1 MEKYNVTRAI
11 TRDGSARILVINS
24 RDIVNRAIEYHHTEP
39 TATAALGRILTAAS
53 LMGTMLKEKE
63 DSLTLR
69 FKGDGPLGSAVAVSD
84 YKGNVRGYIMHPE
97 VDLPLKPNGKLDVGG
112 GIGHGTLSVVRD
124 DGTGEAHVGSTAI
137 VSGEIAEDICA
148 YFAKSE
154 QIPTVCSLGV
164 LVDKDKTCKAAG
176 GILIQL
182 LPFAD
187 EETVDKIEKNV
198 PLLSN
203 ISLLFDAGM
212 TNEAIIDR
220 AMAGIEYDIFDDF
233 TAEYR
238 CSCSRE
244 RILGAI
250 SSFSEKELDE
260 TFGDL
265 PEIEVCC
272 HFCDKKYY
280 FSRKEVEEHKKAR
293 EEKKNG

>member
-1 MEKYNVTRAI
+1 MEKYNVTRAM

-53 LMGTMLKEKE
+53 LMGTMLKDKE

-148 YFAKSE
+148 YF
-154 QIPTVCSLGV
+154 
-164 LVDKDKTCKAAG
+164 CKERTDTDG
-176 GILIQL
+176 M
-182 LPFAD
+182 
-187 EETVDKIEKNV
+187 
-198 PLLSN
+198 LSR
-203 ISLLFDAGM
+203 
-212 TNEAIIDR
+212 R
-220 AMAGIEYDIFDDF
+220 A
-233 TAEYR
+233 R
-238 CSCSRE
+238 R
-244 RILGAI
+244 
-250 SSFSEKELDE
+250 
-260 TFGDL
+260 
-265 PEIEVCC
+265 
-272 HFCDKKYY
+272 
-280 FSRKEVEEHKKAR
+280 
-293 EEKKNG
+293 

>member
-1 MEKYNVTRAI
+1 M
-11 TRDGSARILVINS
+11 
-24 RDIVNRAIEYHHTEP
+24 
-39 TATAALGRILTAAS
+39 
-53 LMGTMLKEKE
+53 
-63 DSLTLR
+63 
-69 FKGDGPLGSAVAVSD
+69 
-84 YKGNVRGYIMHPE
+84 
-97 VDLPLKPNGKLDVGG
+97 
-112 GIGHGTLSVVRD
+112 
-124 DGTGEAHVGSTAI
+124 
-137 VSGEIAEDICA
+137 
-148 YFAKSE
+148 
-154 QIPTVCSLGV
+154 
-164 LVDKDKTCKAAG
+164 
-176 GILIQL
+176 
-182 LPFAD
+182 
-187 EETVDKIEKNV
+187 

>member
-1 MEKYNVTRAI
+1 MEKYNVTRAM

-24 RDIVNRAIEYHHTEP
+24 KDIVNKAIEYHHTEP

-53 LMGTMLKEKE
+53 LMGIMLKEKE

-69 FKGDGPLGSAVAVSD
+69 FKGDGPLGSAVAVAD

-97 VDLPLKPNGKLDVGG
+97 VDLPLKANGKLDVGG
-112 GIGHGTLSVVRD
+112 GIGDGTLSVVRD

-148 YFAKSE
+148 YFAQSE

-164 LVDKDKTCKAAG
+164 LVDVDRTCKAAG

-203 ISLLFDAGM
+203 ISALFDAGM

-220 AMAGIEYDIFDDF
+220 AMSGIEYDIFDDF
-233 TAEYR
+233 TAEYI

-260 TFGDL
+260 TFADL
-265 PEIEVCC
+265 EKIEVCC

-280 FSRKEVEEHKKAR
+280 FTRDEVEAYKKIR
-293 EEKKNG
+293 KEKKNG

>member
-1 MEKYNVTRAI
+1 MEKYNVTRAM

-24 RDIVNRAIEYHHTEP
+24 KDIVNKSIEYHHTEP

-69 FKGDGPLGSAVAVSD
+69 FKGDGPLGSAVAVAD

-97 VDLPLKPNGKLDVGG
+97 VDLPLKANGKLDVGG

-137 VSGEIAEDICA
+137 ISGEIAEDICA
-148 YFAKSE
+148 YFAQSE

-164 LVDKDKTCKAAG
+164 LVDVDRTCKAAG

-203 ISLLFDAGM
+203 ISALFDAGM

-220 AMAGIEYDIFDDF
+220 AMSGIEYDIFDDF
-233 TAEYR
+233 TAEYI

-260 TFGDL
+260 TFADL
-265 PEIEVCC
+265 EKIEVCC

-280 FSRKEVEEHKKAR
+280 LTRDEVESYKKIR
-293 EEKKNG
+293 KEKKNG

>member
-1 MEKYNVTRAI
+1 MEKYNVTRAM

-24 RDIVNRAIEYHHTEP
+24 KDIVNKAIEYHHTEP

-69 FKGDGPLGSAVAVSD
+69 FKGDGPLGSAVAVAD

-97 VDLPLKPNGKLDVGG
+97 VDLPLKANGKLDVGG

-148 YFAKSE
+148 YFAQSE

-164 LVDKDKTCKAAG
+164 LVDVDRTCKAAG

-203 ISLLFDAGM
+203 ISALFDAGM

-220 AMAGIEYDIFDDF
+220 AMSGIEYDIFDDF
-233 TAEYR
+233 TAQYI

-260 TFGDL
+260 TFADL
-265 PEIEVCC
+265 EKIEVCC

-280 FSRKEVEEHKKAR
+280 FTRDEGEAYQKIR